1 MKGPKKV
8 KQKRALTRAEVS
20 YMLNLLPTA
29 DKELLELMLGVL
41 MEIVDD
47 YPDVNL
53 KKATEYLLY
62 VAEGYESV
70 DKDTDRYIRAKKY
83 FIKHNLW
90 IRISEDM
97 DDLYS

>member
-8 KQKRALTRAEVS
+8 KQKRALTRTEVS
-20 YMLNLLPTA
+20 YMLGWLPTN
-29 DKELLELMLGVL
+29 DTELLEIMLGVL

-53 KKATEYLLY
+53 KKATEYLNDI
-62 VAEGYESV
+62 AEGYSTG